1 MKTVTLKADDLY
13 SKWGFGDGDILRN
26 AFDDMNLGGI
36 ELEHETLC
44 LLVEDK
50 LLPILPRPVK
60 TDRISS
66 IHNPIRVDDDHLADG
81 SIEANSAVSVT
92 VTYEEI
98 RRYAEKGGAV

>member
-1 MKTVTLKADDLY
+1 MSAVTLRAADLY
-13 SKWGFGDGDILRN
+13 SKWGFGDGDILRD

-60 TDRISS
+60 TDRIGS
-66 IHNPIRVDDDHLADG
+66 IHNPIRVDDDHLKDG
-81 SIEANSAVSVT
+81 SLEANAACAVT

-98 RRYAEKGGAV
+98 RRYAEKGGTA

>member
-13 SKWGFGDGDILRN
+13 SKWGFGDGDALSD
-26 AFDDMNLGGI
+26 AFDEMNLGYLD
-36 ELEHETLC
+36 LEHETLC

-60 TDRISS
+60 TYRIGSL
-66 IHNPIRVDDDHLADG
+66 HNPIRVDDDHLKDG
-81 SIEANSAVSVT
+81 SLEANAACSVT

-98 RRYAEKGGAV
+98 RRYAEKGGAA